1 MPLSVFGFI
10 LGSQLTHAGLAHN
23 ESSIATKV
31 PPMNATERDQL
42 QQFLSALRQ
51 TRADPKDPTADG
63 LIREAVSAQADAPYL
78 LVQRA
83 MGLGVALDA
92 AQMRIAQLETQC
104 AQQLAQLAQLQATQA
119 TQAPTPAASGSWM
132 SGTQAW
138 GRGAET
144 PAQQMPATAPSAATT
159 RFATNPLAAARPA
172 AMPAQTQ
179 AAPATTSAWGG
190 GMMAQMATTAAGVV
204 AGGLLFQ
211 GVQSL
216 MGQHKPSPESNANA
230 TSPSSNAPE
239 EDMPGLV
246 SPQAAA
252 DDAGDAS
259 WDAGEDWA

>member
-10 LGSQLTHAGLAHN
+10 PKGPCTCTELAHN
-23 ESSIATKV
+23 EPSIAKKV
-31 PPMNATERDQL
+31 LPMNATERDQL

-92 AQMRIAQLETQC
+92 AQIRIAQLEAQC
-104 AQQLAQLAQLQATQA
+104 AQQLDQLAQLRATQA
-119 TQAPTPAASGSWM
+119 SPAPTPGASGSWM
-132 SGTQAW
+132 SGSQAW

-144 PAQQMPATAPSAATT
+144 PAQHMPATASSTATA
-159 RFATNPLAAARPA
+159 RFATTTPAAAHPA
-172 AMPAQTQ
+172 AMPAQAQ
-179 AAPATTSAWGG
+179 AAPSAWGG

-216 MGQHKPSPESNANA
+216 MGQHQPTPESNAA
-230 TSPSSNAPE
+230 SPSSNATDE
-239 EDMPGLV
+239 ALPGQV
-246 SPQAAA
+246 SPQASA
-252 DDAGDAS
+252 DDAGDFS